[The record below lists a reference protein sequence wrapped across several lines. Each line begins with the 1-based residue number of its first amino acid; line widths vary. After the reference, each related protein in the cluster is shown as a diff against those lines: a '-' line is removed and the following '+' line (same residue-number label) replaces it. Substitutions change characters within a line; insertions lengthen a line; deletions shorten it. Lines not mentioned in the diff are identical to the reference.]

1 MNKEKFLK
9 AIAGTQFEKDLKV
22 SLIVNGSD
30 MGRGMWNL
38 IVSIRDCKLFSK
50 GIKAHRNFRLSDVKW
65 YFGIKGG
72 ADKMAETLESYLEFL
87 KAEGKNAIAE

>member
-1 MNKEKFLK
+1 MNKEQFAK

-22 SLIVNGSD
+22 DLDVNGSN
-30 MGRGMWNL
+30 MGRGTYNL

-50 GIKAHRNFRLSDVKW
+50 GIKAHRGFRLSDVKW

-72 ADKMAETLESYLEFL
+72 ADKMAETLQKYSDFL
-87 KAEGKNAIAE
+87 KTEEGLNFRP